1 MLLLFLLPH
10 DTSPSASAPTYSA
23 CNRVSS
29 PPALG
34 CFPPMPPQGDEA
46 LRRLAPHPPAQT
58 RPAHRRPAPGKFLLL
73 NVSFQT
79 SSSRC
84 NRSLSLA
91 PQEAPADR
99 PSSAEDLTTLT
110 RQRTLSNL
118 VSLIIS
124 IVEISILSP
133 CHKGSTHRRGSHA
146 QGPAHPDL
154 ACLQQDDYGRQAG
167 KRCLSF

>member
-1 MLLLFLLPH
+1 MNRLLYTYIFNLKCYSSSSSLTTPLRQRLPPH
-10 DTSPSASAPTYSA
+10 T
-23 CNRVSS
+23 
-29 PPALG
+29 L
-34 CFPPMPPQGDEA
+34 PMPPQGDEA

-124 IVEISILSP
+124 IVEISIM
-133 CHKGSTHRRGSHA
+133 RRVQHILTSHA
-146 QGPAHPDL
+146 
-154 ACLQQDDYGRQAG
+154 
-167 KRCLSF
+167 F